1 MRDVELVITNG
12 GPGTRGIGDAY
23 LTVGQAGRGRVVRC
37 GTWARKQPNGVG
49 RGGHGAERLLTTPA
63 DGDGHP
69 TPGCGPRETVNG
81 SWLLGTTVLL
91 HGILSES
98 LTTAKR
104 ELVAS
109 RFTLQG
115 LLRRHAGKSGP
126 FLLHGGQ
133 APTRCKPDRGCLFPG
148 TAAGGC
154 AVAKCEWWLRRWASL

>member
-1 MRDVELVITNG
+1 MVGDHMGILGAVVLPFPFAVPTRA
-12 GPGTRGIGDAY
+12 GPADR
-23 LTVGQAGRGRVVRC
+23 RRVVR
-37 GTWARKQPNGVG
+37 
-49 RGGHGAERLLTTPA
+49 GAGLCPQILT
-63 DGDGHP
+63 
-69 TPGCGPRETVNG
+69 E
-81 SWLLGTTVLL
+81 
-91 HGILSES
+91 SENPQ
-98 LTTAKR
+98 KR

-154 AVAKCEWWLRRWASL
+154 AVAKCEWWLRWWASL